1 MKPSTPA
8 ALTLAFACGT
18 FAAPL
23 FAAPLF
29 AAPVFAATPAAP
41 ALPQAVTTPFSAKV
55 VIDAETSLRTMNP
68 RMIGGTNLALW
79 NEKIHFT
86 DPLLRQWVSELG
98 TGLIRIPGGSWSN
111 GYYWNGHGV
120 RNSKGDVDSSRVGP
134 DGYPAVDYSDYAP
147 GFMVDSKT
155 LRPGTGFHGNVDV
168 KTLHDYV
175 KATPGAV
182 ALPSLNAG
190 TARAIEASEWAKWA
204 IKNNYASA
212 YWHVG
217 NELGGSWEPGTFL
230 PDGSTITPEI
240 FVSRFNAIADAV
252 HAVDPKAKL
261 GAFAFAED
269 TLKHSG
275 DRVAFASIHTYP
287 GTTTLTFQQNLA
299 RVPQTVANE
308 VNQVKG
314 WIEKYQPARKDEIEI
329 GYTEWNL
336 SGGLNS
342 SDLYSGLW
350 TSMMLG
356 EFARNDVDFATKWDT
371 YTHVRGME
379 HGHGLIW
386 TDGRKFTRK
395 AAYYALQ
402 LWNHYSGDKVLQPV
416 VTGEDTVYS
425 YASRDSDAVYIMLV
439 NPSNDRVAQVQ
450 LELPGYLAGA
460 RGEQVSL
467 TAREYHW
474 NYRTF
479 VPEWSQAPRVR
490 AIDTGDTFS
499 VTVAPFS
506 VSYVRVPTVG
516 APDESRFMQ
525 AQPAV
530 AEEKTAPRLRFMLP
544 PEVFVGDRIAGYLH
558 AEDSATG
565 QPYAGTLPD
574 AALSAEGNITF
585 DRSAVRLAETLGR
598 FEFIAGSTDP
608 VTLRAT
614 VNGVET
620 TARIE
625 PKSSEPRPMLIW
637 DFQSQS
643 PSDQKLFSSR
653 YKLTADLNQR
663 PNKEV
668 ARIDLAPGSII
679 PGDKEH
685 QTLFRINGL
694 PERDTLNR
702 ANIRGVFLD
711 IKTLGLVA
719 EDPNASISV
728 VMQSPANWWMVF
740 GTVPLA
746 GNQDWK
752 RHQVTFTRQDY
763 VDAIA
768 SGYTIWF
775 VLNTSKPV
783 TGTILLDRIG
793 LMVR

>member
-1 MKPSTPA
+1 MNPSRPSTALAVLVLLASA
-8 ALTLAFACGT
+8 AGVD
-18 FAAPL
+18 AAQIT
-23 FAAPLF
+23 AAQ
-29 AAPVFAATPAAP
+29 TS
-41 ALPQAVTTPFSAKV
+41 PFSAKV
-55 VIDAETSLRTMNP
+55 VVNTDAPVGAMNH
-68 RMIGGTNLALW
+68 RRLGGTNLALW
-79 NEKIHFT
+79 NEARHFQ
-86 DPLLRQWVSELG
+86 DPLLRKWVDELG

-111 GYYWNGHGV
+111 AYYWNGNGV
-120 RNSKGDVDSSRVGP
+120 RNAKGDVDSAKIGP
-134 DGYPAVDYSDYAP
+134 DGYPAVDYSDYKP

-155 LRPGTGFHGNVDV
+155 LKPGTGFHGNVDV

-182 ALPSLNAG
+182 ALPSINAG
-190 TARAIEASEWAKWA
+190 TGRAIDAAEWARWA
-204 IKNNYASA
+204 AKNGYEAA

-230 PDGSTITPEI
+230 PDGSTITGEI
-240 FVSRFNAIADAV
+240 FVQRFNAIADAV

-314 WIEKYQPARKDEIEI
+314 WIEKYQPARKGQIEI

-342 SDLYSGLW
+342 SDLFSGLW

-356 EFARNDVDFATKWDT
+356 EFARNDVSFATKWDT
-371 YTHVRGME
+371 FTHVRGME

-386 TDGRKFTRK
+386 TDGNKYTRK

-402 LWNHYSGDKVLQPV
+402 LWNHYNGDKVLKPV

-439 NPSNDRVAQVQ
+439 NPNDDRVANVDI
-450 LELPGYLAGA
+450 ELPGYLAGA

-467 TAREYHW
+467 TRREFHW

-490 AIDTGDTFS
+490 AIDTGDAFS
-499 VTVAPFS
+499 VRVAPFS

-516 APDESRFMQ
+516 APDESQFMQ
-525 AQPAV
+525 AQAPV
-530 AEEKTAPRLRFMLP
+530 AEDKTTPRLRFMLP
-544 PEVFVGDRIAGYLH
+544 PEIFVGDRIVGYLH
-558 AEDSATG
+558 AEDATTG
-565 QPYAGTLPD
+565 LPYAGTLPD
-574 AALSAEGNITF
+574 AALSGEGAVTL

-598 FEFIAGSTDP
+598 FEFIANGTAP

-614 VNGVET
+614 VNGAEVA
-620 TARIE
+620 ARIE
-625 PKSSEPRPMLIW
+625 AKSSEPRPMLIW

-643 PSDQKLFSSR
+643 PSDKKLFESR

-668 ARIDLAPGSII
+668 ARIDLAPDSVK

-694 PERDTLNR
+694 PERDILNR
-702 ANIRGVFLD
+702 ANIRGVFFD
-711 IKTLGLVA
+711 IRTLGLVA

-728 VMQSPANWWMVF
+728 VMQSPANWWMVL

-746 GNQDWK
+746 GNTDWK

-768 SGYTIWF
+768 SGYNVWF
-775 VLNTSKPV
+775 VLNTNKPV
-783 TGTILLDRIG
+783 TGTVLLDRIG

>member
-1 MKPSTPA
+1 MHFPTPVSVAILFIAGSTA
-8 ALTLAFACGT
+8 ASS
-18 FAAPL
+18 
-23 FAAPLF
+23 
-29 AAPVFAATPAAP
+29 VRAATPAVP
-41 ALPQAVTTPFSAKV
+41 ALVPAITTPFSAT
-55 VIDAETSLRTMNP
+55 VIINTENIVGAMNP

-79 NEKIHFT
+79 NEERHFK
-86 DPLLRQWVSELG
+86 DPLLRRWVNELG

-111 GYYWNGHGV
+111 AYYWNGNGV
-120 RNSKGDVDSSRVGP
+120 RNAKGDVDPAKVGP
-134 DGYPAVDYSDYAP
+134 DGYPAVDYSDYKP
-147 GFMVDSKT
+147 GFMIDSKT
-155 LRPGTGFHGNVDV
+155 LKPGSGFHGNVDV
-168 KTLHDYV
+168 KTLHDFV
-175 KATPGAV
+175 KANPGAV

-190 TARAIEASEWAKWA
+190 TARAVEAAEWAKWA
-204 IKNNYASA
+204 AKNNYASA

-230 PDGSTITPEI
+230 PDGSTITADI
-240 FVSRFNAIADAV
+240 FVNRFNAIADAV

-269 TLKHSG
+269 TLKHCG

-287 GTTTLTFQQNLA
+287 GTTTLSFQQNLA
-299 RVPQTVANE
+299 RVPQTVASE

-314 WIEKYQPARKDEIEI
+314 WIEKYQPARKGEIEI

-342 SDLYSGLW
+342 SDLFSGLW

-356 EFARNDVDFATKWDT
+356 EFARNGVSFATKWDT
-371 YTHVRGME
+371 FTHVRGME
-379 HGHGLIW
+379 HGHGLIF
-386 TDGRKFTRK
+386 TDGTTYTRK

-402 LWNHYSGDKVLQPV
+402 LWNHYNGDKVLQPV
-416 VTGEDTVYS
+416 VTGDDTLYS
-425 YASRDSDAVYIMLV
+425 YASRDADAVYIMLV
-439 NPSNDRVAQVQ
+439 NPSNDRVAKAE
-450 LELPGYLAGA
+450 LKLPGFRAGA
-460 RGEQVSL
+460 RGEQVDL
-467 TAREYHW
+467 TRREYHW

-479 VPEWSQAPRVR
+479 MPEWSQAPRVR
-490 AIDTGDTFS
+490 AIATGDTFS

-506 VSYVRVPTVG
+506 VAYVRVPRVG
-516 APDESRFMQ
+516 ASDESRFKH
-525 AQPAV
+525 AQPAL
-530 AEEKTAPRLRFMLP
+530 AEDKSTPRLRFMLP
-544 PEVFVGDRIAGYLH
+544 PEIFVGDRVAGYLH
-558 AEDSATG
+558 AEDADTG
-565 QPYAGTLPD
+565 RPYAGPLPD
-574 AALSAEGNITF
+574 AALSVEGDASL

-598 FEFIAGSTDP
+598 FEFVANSTAP
-608 VTLRAT
+608 LTLRAA
-614 VNGVET
+614 VNGTEV

-625 PKSSEPRPMLIW
+625 AKSSEPRPMLIW

-643 PSDQKLFSSR
+643 PSNKSLFESR

-668 ARIDLAPGSII
+668 ARIDLAPDDIK

-685 QTLFRINGL
+685 QTLFRITSL

-702 ANIRGVFLD
+702 ANIRGIFFD
-711 IKTLGLVA
+711 IRTLGLVT
-719 EDPNASISV
+719 EDSNASISV

-763 VDAIA
+763 IDAVS
-768 SGYTIWF
+768 SGYNIWL
-775 VLNTSKPV
+775 VLNTNKPV
-783 TGTILLDRIG
+783 SGTILLDRIG

>member
-1 MKPSTPA
+1 MKPYHPLSMA
-8 ALTLAFACGT
+8 ACLLLSAS
-18 FAAPL
+18 AAS
-23 FAAPLF
+23 AS
-29 AAPVFAATPAAP
+29 
-41 ALPQAVTTPFSAKV
+41 LPSAQTAPFSAKV
-55 VIDAETSLRTMNP
+55 VIDADASLRTMDH

-79 NEKIHFT
+79 NEQRHFEA
-86 DPLLRQWVSELG
+86 PLLRQWVSELG

-111 GYYWNGHGV
+111 AYYWNGNGV
-120 RNSKGDVDSSRVGP
+120 RNAKGDVDATKVGP
-134 DGYPAVDYSDYAP
+134 DGYPAVDYSGYKP
-147 GFMVDSKT
+147 GFMIDSKT
-155 LRPGTGFHGNVDV
+155 LKPGTGFHGNVDV

-190 TARAIEASEWAKWA
+190 TARPIEAAEWARWA
-204 IKNNYASA
+204 IKNDYDSA

-252 HAVDPKAKL
+252 HAVAPKAKL
-261 GAFAFAED
+261 GAFAYAED

-275 DRVAFASIHTYP
+275 DRVAFVSIHTYP
-287 GTTTLTFQQNLA
+287 GSTTLTFQENLA

-314 WIEKYQPARKDEIEI
+314 WIEKYQPARKDQIEI

-336 SGGLNS
+336 SGGLNA
-342 SDLYSGLW
+342 SDLFSGLW

-356 EFARNDVDFATKWDT
+356 EFARHGVDFATKWDT
-371 YTHVRGME
+371 FTHVSGMAD
-379 HGHGLIW
+379 GHGLIW
-386 TDGRKFTRK
+386 TDGDSYTRK

-402 LWNHYSGDKVLQPV
+402 LWNHYSGDQVLQPV
-416 VTGEDTVYS
+416 VTGEDTLYS

-439 NPSNDRVAQVQ
+439 NPSNDRVAKVE
-450 LELPGYLAGA
+450 LELPGFLAGSL
-460 RGEQVSL
+460 GEQVTLSH
-467 TAREYHW
+467 REYFWSTQTHS
-474 NYRTF
+474 
-479 VPEWSQAPRVR
+479 PAWSQAPRATPVGV
-490 AIDTGDTFS
+490 GDAFS

-506 VSYVRVPTVG
+506 VTYVRVPTIG
-516 APDESRFMQ
+516 APEESKFMQ
-525 AQPAV
+525 AQAPA
-530 AEEKTAPRLRFMLP
+530 ASPATPAPRLRFMLP
-544 PEVFVGDRIAGYLH
+544 PEVFAGDRIAGYLH
-558 AEDSATG
+558 AEDAATG
-565 QPYAGTLPD
+565 LPYSGSLPD

-585 DRSAVRLAETLGR
+585 DRSAIRLAETLGR
-598 FEFIAGSTDP
+598 FEFVATSTDP

-620 TARIE
+620 TTRIE

-643 PSDQKLFSSR
+643 PSDQKLFTSR

-663 PNKEV
+663 ANKEV
-668 ARIDLAPGSII
+668 ARIDLSPDSIV

-685 QTLFRINGL
+685 QTLFRITSL
-694 PERDTLNR
+694 PERATLNR
-702 ANIRGVFLD
+702 ANIRGVFFDL
-711 IKTLGLVA
+711 KTLGLVT
-719 EDPNASISV
+719 EDPNASVSV

-746 GNQDWK
+746 GNQDWN

-775 VLNTSKPV
+775 VLNTTKPV

-793 LMVR
+793 LLVR

>member
-1 MKPSTPA
+1 MKPYHPFSMAACLLLSASAADASLPPA
-8 ALTLAFACGT
+8 QTA
-18 FAAPL
+18 
-23 FAAPLF
+23 
-29 AAPVFAATPAAP
+29 
-41 ALPQAVTTPFSAKV
+41 PFSARV
-55 VIDAETSLRTMNP
+55 VIDADASLRTMDH

-79 NEKIHFT
+79 NEQRHFEA
-86 DPLLRQWVSELG
+86 PLLRQWVSELG

-111 GYYWNGHGV
+111 AYYWNGNGV
-120 RNSKGDVDSSRVGP
+120 RNAKGDVDTTKVGP
-134 DGYPAVDYSDYAP
+134 DGYPAVDYSGYKP
-147 GFMVDSKT
+147 GFMIDSKT
-155 LRPGTGFHGNVDV
+155 LKPGTGFHGNVDV

-190 TARAIEASEWAKWA
+190 TARPIEAAEWAKWA
-204 IKNNYASA
+204 VKNDYPSA

-261 GAFAFAED
+261 GAFAYAED

-287 GTTTLTFQQNLA
+287 GSTTLTFQENLA

-314 WIEKYQPARKDEIEI
+314 WIEKYQPARKDQIEI

-336 SGGLNS
+336 SGGLNA
-342 SDLYSGLW
+342 SDLFSGLW

-356 EFARNDVDFATKWDT
+356 EFARNGVAFATKWDT
-371 YTHVRGME
+371 FTHVSGMAD
-379 HGHGLIW
+379 GHGLIW
-386 TDGRKFTRK
+386 TDGESYIRK

-402 LWNHYSGDKVLQPV
+402 LWNHYSGDQVLQPV
-416 VTGEDTVYS
+416 VTGDDTVYS

-439 NPSNDRVAQVQ
+439 NPSNDRVANVE
-450 LELPGYLAGA
+450 LELPGFLAGSL
-460 RGEQVSL
+460 GEQVTLSH
-467 TAREYHW
+467 REYYW
-474 NYRTF
+474 NTQTHA
-479 VPEWSQAPRVR
+479 PEWSQAPRATPVGV
-490 AIDTGDTFS
+490 GDAFS

-506 VSYVRVPTVG
+506 VSYVRVPTIG
-516 APDESRFMQ
+516 APEESKFMQ
-525 AQPAV
+525 AQAPA
-530 AEEKTAPRLRFMLP
+530 ATPATPAPRLRFMLP

-558 AEDSATG
+558 AEDAATG
-565 QPYAGTLPD
+565 LPYAGTLPD
-574 AALSAEGNITF
+574 AALSADGAATF

-598 FEFIAGSTDP
+598 FEFVATSTDP

-620 TARIE
+620 STRIE

-643 PSDQKLFSSR
+643 PADQKLFTSR

-668 ARIDLAPGSII
+668 ARIDLSPDSIV

-685 QTLFRINGL
+685 QTLFRITSL

-702 ANIRGVFLD
+702 ANIRGVFFD
-711 IKTLGLVA
+711 IRTLGLA
-719 EDPNASISV
+719 TDDPNASVSV

-740 GTVPLA
+740 GSVPLA

-775 VLNTSKPV
+775 VLNTNKPV

-793 LMVR
+793 FMVR